1 LINVIQQKRLRK
13 SVSLT
18 VTQSKKLNEL
28 SAFDG
33 LDPVEHVKR
42 AIDEYLSKQKVEF
55 VPPKA
60 NEIVAKIKESVPAEN
75 MKGAVW
81 VSGEVDRYQ
90 FSALILKIPA
100 KIAIEKG
107 RISKLSIWDPEM
119 MESTGSFIGSC
130 IVNFDRGWDIK
141 PSIIAEP
148 FFNSVMTV
156 LKQRTELKT
165 KERAVK

>member
-1 LINVIQQKRLRK
+1 M
-13 SVSLT
+13 SLT

-28 SAFDG
+28 SEFDG
-33 LDPVEHVKR
+33 LDPVEHVNR

-55 VPPKA
+55 VAPPA
-60 NEIVAKIKESVPAEN
+60 NEIVAKIKESIPAEN
-75 MKGAVW
+75 IKGAFW
-81 VSGEVDRYQ
+81 VSGEVDKYR

-100 KIAIEKG
+100 KITIEKG

-119 MESTGSFIGSC
+119 MERTGSFIGSC

-148 FFNSVMTV
+148 FFNSVMAV
-156 LKQRTELKT
+156 LKQRTDVKT
-165 KERAVK
+165 KERDIK